1 MMKDQITV
9 EAIVA
14 RFDQRIDE
22 INIEIANISLPKPNA
37 ETYYNLE
44 VTMQT
49 LTRELCDLM
58 MAKQL
63 QLALNNKEV
72 LDESAQMINT
82 LPQKVKNYG
91 CRLTPVRMSNGT
103 KVEVLTSYFARPCHE
118 KKIEDLDSTQPLS
131 LSAFSTLALND

>member
-1 MMKDQITV
+1 MKDQITI
-9 EAIVA
+9 ETIVA
-14 RFDQRIDE
+14 GFDQMIEE

-44 VTMQT
+44 ITMQT

-72 LDESAQMINT
+72 LDESSQMARSCLKI
-82 LPQKVKNYG
+82 
-91 CRLTPVRMSNGT
+91 
-103 KVEVLTSYFARPCHE
+103 VEG
-118 KKIEDLDSTQPLS
+118 
-131 LSAFSTLALND
+131 LNC

>member
-1 MMKDQITV
+1 MMKDQISV

-22 INIEIANISLPKPNA
+22 INIEIAKISLPKPNA

-72 LDESAQMINT
+72 LDESAQMIKT

-91 CRLTPVRMSNGT
+91 CRLTPVRMTNGT

-118 KKIEDLDSTQPLS
+118 KKFEDLDSTQPLS
-131 LSAFSTLALND
+131 LSAFSRLALND